1 MKIGILSDTHDN
13 VPKIQ
18 QAVEHLKRADVEM
31 ILHGGDFIAPF
42 ALNPLEGCALPM
54 LGVWGNNDGE
64 RLGLMKKSTAIGMQ
78 IQLPPYPLE
87 VGGRKILLMHEP
99 HLLESLAQAG
109 LFDLLIYGHTHNLDV
124 RRIGNT
130 LIVNPGEV
138 GGWVTGKSTLALV
151 DLSTMHEEIITL
163 S

>member
-18 QAVEHLKRADVEM
+18 EAIAYCKRAQVEM

-42 ALNPLEGCALPM
+42 ALNPLEGLSCPIV
-54 LGVWGNNDGE
+54 GVWGNNDGE
-64 RLGLMKKSTAIGMQ
+64 RLGLMKRSTTLGMQ

-87 VGGRKILLMHEP
+87 AGGRKILLMHEP
-99 HLLESLAQAG
+99 HLLDPLSQAG
-109 LFDLLIYGHTHNLDV
+109 SFDLLIYGHTHHLDV

-130 LIVNPGEV
+130 LILNPGEV
-138 GGWVTGKSTLALV
+138 GGWLTGKSTMAIV
-151 DLSTMHEEIITL
+151 DLMTMQEEVITL
-163 S
+163 P